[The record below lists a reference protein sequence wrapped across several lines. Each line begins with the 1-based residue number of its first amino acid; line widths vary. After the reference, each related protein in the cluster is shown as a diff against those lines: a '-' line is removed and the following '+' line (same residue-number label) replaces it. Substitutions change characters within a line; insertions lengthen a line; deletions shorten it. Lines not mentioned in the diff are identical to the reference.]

1 MSAMNILRRVADLYV
16 DGFRNMTLGRT
27 LWVIILLKLVIVL
40 VVMKLLFFPDF
51 LSSNAEESR
60 EADFVMKEMTERQ

>member
-27 LWVIILLKLVIVL
+27 LWVIILLKSVIVL

-51 LSSNAEESR
+51 LSSNAEEGR

>member
-51 LSSNAEESR
+51 LSSNAEEGM

>member
-40 VVMKLLFFPDF
+40 VVMKLLFFPAF
-51 LSSNAEESR
+51 LSSNAEEGR